1 MSSLS
6 NKRIVLG
13 VTGGIAA
20 YKAADLVRRLRDA
33 GAEVRVVMTR
43 AACEFVGAL
52 TFQAL
57 SGHKVHID
65 LLDVDSEAA
74 MSHIELARWADAV
87 LIAPLTA
94 NTLAKLAQGVA
105 DDLLSTLCLAT
116 RAPICIAPSM
126 NHVMWLDHSTQTN
139 LQALQQRGVKIFG
152 PASGSQACGET
163 GEGRMQ
169 EPQQLVEQLSQIFQ
183 TGALQGHQVLITAGP
198 TFEAIDPVRYIG
210 NRSSGKMGYA
220 LAQAAME
227 AGAHVTLISGPVA
240 LLTPERIICIPVESA
255 ADMHTA
261 VMQHIPRQSIF
272 IACAAVADYRPAQPQ
287 KQKIKKSAATLQ
299 INLVKNP
306 DILTDVA
313 ALTHPPYCVGFAAET
328 ENLDQHAQQKM
339 LTKKIHMI
347 AANNVADQSIGFN
360 SEYNALQVFWPGGN
374 MQLERASKSRIARQ
388 LITLIAQHYTLNP
401 NQKPAHAKNT
411 T

>member
-94 NTLAKLAQGVA
+94 NTLAKLAQGAA

-240 LLTPERIICIPVESA
+240 LAIPERITCIPVESA

-261 VMQHIPRQSIF
+261 VMQHISSQSIF
-272 IACAAVADYRPAQPQ
+272 IACAAVADYRPEQPQ

-299 INLVKNP
+299 LNLIKNP
-306 DILTDVA
+306 DILADVA

-328 ENLDQHAQQKM
+328 ENLDQQAQQKM
-339 LTKKIHMI
+339 MAKKIHMI

>member
-33 GAEVRVVMTR
+33 GADVRVVMTR

-94 NTLAKLAQGVA
+94 NTLAKLAQGAA

-126 NHVMWLDHSTQTN
+126 NHVMWVDHSTQNN

-169 EPQQLVEQLSQIFQ
+169 EPQQLVAQLSQIFQ

-240 LLTPERIICIPVESA
+240 LAIPERITCLSVESA
-255 ADMHTA
+255 VDMHTA
-261 VMQHIPRQSIF
+261 VMQHISRQSIF

-299 INLVKNP
+299 INLIKNP
-306 DILTDVA
+306 DILADVA

-328 ENLDQHAQQKM
+328 ENLDQQAQQKM
-339 LTKKIHMI
+339 LAKKIHMI

-374 MQLERASKSRIARQ
+374 MQLERASKSHIARQ
-388 LITLIAQHYTLNP
+388 LITLIAQHYTQP
-401 NQKPAHAKNT
+401 
-411 T
+411 